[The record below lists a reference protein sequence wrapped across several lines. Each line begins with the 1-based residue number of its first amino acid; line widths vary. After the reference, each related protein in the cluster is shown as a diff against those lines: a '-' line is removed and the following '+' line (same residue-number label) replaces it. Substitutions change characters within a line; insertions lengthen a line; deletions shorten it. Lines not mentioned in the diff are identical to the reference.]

1 MKEYVLKD
9 KVIVATEKAYNLLYK
24 GQGYL
29 PKETKKENK
38 TDKTNQKETKK
49 ENE

>member
-1 MKEYVLKD
+1 MKEYVLKNR
-9 KVIVATEKAYNLLYK
+9 VIVATEKAYNVLYK
-24 GQGYL
+24 EQGYL

-38 TDKTNQKETKK
+38 TGKSTKETKK